1 MNKELYAKVISQ
13 LLTDIGK
20 ASDQDEKN
28 RLTVLCGQVIEASGL
43 TGSKA

>member
-1 MNKELYAKVISQ
+1 MNKALYTKVIAQ

-20 ASDQDEKN
+20 ASNPDEKN

>member
-1 MNKELYAKVISQ
+1 MSPALYTQIISQ

-20 ASDQDEKN
+20 ASDPDEKH

>member
-1 MNKELYAKVISQ
+1 MTKALYTKVIAQ
-13 LLTDIGK
+13 LLTDISMAK
-20 ASDQDEKN
+20 TPDEKN

>member
-1 MNKELYAKVISQ
+1 MNQKLYKQVIAQ

-20 ASDQDEKN
+20 ASDPDEKN

-43 TGSKA
+43 GK

>member
-1 MNKELYAKVISQ
+1 MSPDLYTKVISQ
-13 LLTDIGK
+13 LLTDISMT
-20 ASDQDEKN
+20 SDKDEKN

>member
-1 MNKELYAKVISQ
+1 MNKALYAKVISQ

-20 ASDQDEKN
+20 ASDHDEKN

-43 TGSKA
+43 GK

>member
-1 MNKELYAKVISQ
+1 MNKELYGKVISQ

-20 ASDQDEKN
+20 ASDPDEKN